1 MADKYLKL
9 VSGIPTGTEATTTS
23 AGAGDSGK
31 IVALNSS
38 GQVDETM
45 MPTGVTADV
54 RLVIA
59 SENLAAGDL
68 VNLWNDGGTL
78 KARKAIA
85 TSAGTRASGFVKAAY
100 NTAAT
105 ATVFVKGNNDQLSGL
120 TIGAFL
126 YLSGTTAGAVTSTA
140 PTTSGHI
147 AQPVGQAI
155 TATSATIDIDYIYV
169 N

>member
-9 VSGIPTGTEATTTS
+9 VSGIATGTEASVTS

-38 GQVDETM
+38 GQVDITM

-54 RLVIA
+54 RLVVA

-78 KARKAIA
+78 KVRKAIA
-85 TSAGTRASGFVKAAY
+85 TGVGTRASGFVLAAFT
-100 NTAAT
+100 TAQT
-105 ATVFVKGNNDQLSGL
+105 ATVYIKGNNDQLTGL
-120 TIGAFL
+120 TVGDFL
-126 YLSGTTAGAVTSTA
+126 YLSGSVAGDLTATA
-140 PTTSGHI
+140 PTTATQI
-147 AQPVGQAI
+147 VQPVGQVI
-155 TATSATIDIDYIYV
+155 SATSATIDIDQLMI

>member
-9 VSGIPTGTEATTTS
+9 VSGIPTGTEATISS

-31 IVALNSS
+31 IVALDTS
-38 GQVDETM
+38 GLLSITM
-45 MPTGVTADV
+45 MPVGVTADV
-54 RLVIA
+54 RLVVA

-85 TSAGTRASGFVKAAY
+85 TGLGTRASGFVLSAFS
-100 NTAAT
+100 TSAT
-105 ATVFVKGNNDQLSGL
+105 ATVYIKGNNDQLSGL
-120 TIGAFL
+120 TAGDFL
-126 YLSGTTAGAVTSTA
+126 FLSATAGLVTATA
-140 PTTSGHI
+140 PTTSGQV
-147 AQPVGQAI
+147 AQQVGQAI
-155 TATSATIDIDYIYV
+155 TATSATIDIDHIAV